1 MTIVYEDLN
10 TALSMG
16 DSVRQ
21 EYKEAVVLVWREYG
35 EDIWINEKEPEI
47 EKIFGKRREY
57 SFRKLSEIVSIKSK
71 HIIKIWS

>member
-10 TALSMG
+10 TALSNG

-71 HIIKIWS
+71 HIIKVWK